1 MSAPIPD
8 KKPGRLPRATTRIAT
23 AFPGGIAVLLLVG
36 AVAFGGTVLRPA
48 LTEHPDDP
56 AVAAHQPAASAVV
69 ERAGDPSPLSEP
81 SAGADPTA
89 VPEESD
95 EPEPTATAEAVEA
108 TAEPTAEPT
117 AKPTP
122 KPTPKPTAKP
132 KPKET
137 ATPAPK
143 PTTLALK
150 KWVKEDRV
158 KLSWT
163 AYSGAGFEYY
173 KVVRSGDASASWPL
187 AENDEL
193 VGVITDP
200 GATTFADEAPC
211 EIAWHYRV
219 FAVSHTDSGYK
230 VLAASNTVTASVG
243 CPPEATPAPVE
254 SLGLELKVA
263 DGGIRLEWTMCGND
277 DFVAYKVVRSQTN
290 SDPRYPLN
298 DGTELIGV
306 IGEQAVVSVV
316 DTDVQAGET
325 WTYRV
330 ECVGKDPH
338 GDYVVLGESEARAAT
353 VPAGA

>member
-48 LTEHPDDP
+48 FSEHPDDP
-56 AVAAHQPAASAVV
+56 AVAAHQSAD
-69 ERAGDPSPLSEP
+69 EPSPLLEET
-81 SAGADPTA
+81 ATADPTA
-89 VPEESD
+89 AAEESQ
-95 EPEPTATAEAVEA
+95 EPEPTGSPEAVDP

-117 AKPTP
+117 PEPTAKPTP
-122 KPTPKPTAKP
+122 KSTPKPKPTA
-132 KPKET
+132 T
-137 ATPAPK
+137 VTPAPK
-143 PTTLALK
+143 TTALALK
-150 KWVKEDRV
+150 GSVNEDRV

-173 KVVRSGDASASWPL
+173 KVVRSGDASAAWPL
-187 AENDEL
+187 GENDEL

-219 FAVSHTDSGYK
+219 FAVRHTDAGYK
-230 VLAASNTVTASVG
+230 VLAASNTVAASVG
-243 CPPEATPAPVE
+243 CPPEATPSPVE